1 MLYVVYKEK
10 EKKKKKGIEVSSRAY
25 DICTRR
31 MTDDAR
37 SEQGKEIE
45 RKVKI

>member
-31 MTDDAR
+31 MTDDPSKER
-37 SEQGKEIE
+37 RLKGKL
-45 RKVKI
+45 KFN